1 MGRLNPEKKSEIFN
15 SNSKTRFRMYKAGKR
30 WLVAGTATLAGLFG
44 ASIAQG
50 SSVKADTSAGVAK
63 EASQETLA
71 TAKTGT
77 IPAASTTASTSAS
90 QSTSTSLSQSTSAVA
105 SASAASSLSQSTSAV
120 ASASAQAST
129 SLSQSNS
136 AAASTSL
143 SQSTSAA
150 SSLSQSTSA
159 ANSAQASQSAN
170 TDQQANSHVAI
181 QLFAAS
187 APSTAVSSTVAN
199 SQATTST
206 VVASTTSASTTNSE
220 GSLASN
226 QVAATMAFDADTL
239 KAVLAQLPT
248 GTTAEVLNGVTV
260 FTLPV
265 DTTAA
270 VIKQAQDTIIAAKP
284 AGPVQVKAMAA
295 TATTTLTASEQIA
308 HDVMHDAVGTLTTQ
322 TTFGL
327 LNSFSQIAD
336 LINMYDPTT
345 KTFKFDAAAMATL
358 QNDKLISGNGGEDTT
373 GLFGQ
378 TNHWDIPPINTTSQV
393 WLDPNG
399 KFYSSDQKD
408 WLGRPTGYRTL
419 LTAQQVQD
427 LWNVGVASFLQPY
440 VQGLI
445 DYQQQIANALDPT
458 KTPDAAKNQ
467 AALMAMSDYR
477 AGDMTSDGSNF
488 ASIISGVLGGS
499 TVDQLVPAVF
509 GNNNLVTGGA
519 ATAFN
524 NTWSGLNK
532 LLKVIISTIQ
542 NSIVHQA
549 LGDIR
554 SLGLADGYM
563 TNGLSN
569 YVPASLQ
576 GAINQNNT
584 LRTIVNTIGM
594 GSATTASYTN
604 SVYQALA
611 NGITS
616 AVLRNANYGIETALA
631 AMDITPVNQLKADG
645 DTIYT
650 PTQMGQLATFNP
662 TDPTSAMGH
671 NQTAANWS
679 LLMQSAG
686 YSWMNKIAAPL
697 AQLAMSDVVGDGA
710 GHSTIETS
718 TAAILKT
725 LVANGT
731 IKQSDADL
739 INNSLGTT
747 ADSWAK
753 NADMANYQRPGQ
765 GASDFILGLYNAE
778 VKAYQTAATD
788 YIKAPNA
795 TTLNTPIFINPGD
808 PNAIGKGTATASNSV
823 NYQILAYN
831 KVYKW
836 LQDSDAAFKASEAA
850 DTAANTQIKTVAK
863 GSAISITPA
872 DSMPNTITGGT
883 SLFGAAGLDATK
895 ADFKPLTDPSSV
907 LGKNGVNWLNNQLTA
922 AYIASYNSEATRA
935 TDAFAAGQQA
945 AKDAATA
952 ANGYAIPDPA
962 KRDNVPSS
970 TNYSVSDDT
979 TAQVT
984 SMKGGTISHTTG
996 DIYYAGYQNQATT
1009 FRVNYTVAKGTS
1021 KQLLATDFPT
1031 SAGYIAYTDANGNP
1045 AFYKL
1050 FNTAIGT
1057 NVVEDPVS
1065 SNGLT
1070 AGDSQSLVATNVD
1083 SSNVINFVYSNNLV
1097 SQGAVLNGQPI
1108 TTPYDGQT
1116 ASSHAS
1122 GKLSV
1127 TLNFKDSQTGSAANY
1142 GPYDLV
1148 EGDYVV
1154 TGDSSKVG
1162 KYTVTLTD
1170 QGRQKIEAALTAAGA
1185 SVQNVDDQLKGL
1197 TGTITIQDS
1206 VTGLSQV
1213 TSANQTINVGDAVP
1227 SQSAFF
1233 PTILDSKGN
1242 SISIDDVTISGLPT
1256 GSPQA
1261 GMYIVTLTVTDPI
1274 SGQVTTKQAIL
1285 NVLDPINS
1293 QLNSQIQASTSAAA
1307 SVAASEAASTAAS
1320 MSTALSQANS
1330 TASAAN
1336 SATSDANSTASTAN
1350 SAASELASQASARE
1364 SASTSAMMSE
1374 HNSQY
1379 ISEQTSADMSNF
1391 ISQEIS
1397 NATSAGTS
1405 AAVSDGYN
1413 ASDASN
1419 AGSAVGSQVG
1429 SVADSLISSQS
1440 TSISES
1446 ARESNIGS
1454 IAASQA
1460 ASDGISDESSLT
1472 SIYNSAANSAQSQ
1485 YNSVIESNSASTQLS
1500 NSISQSNS
1508 AAASAVVSQ
1517 ASAANSALSQ
1527 LSEIASRSDSAVA
1540 SASSQA
1546 SAANSVASA
1555 ASELQSATSASNS
1568 AAVSEAISNA
1578 ESQAS
1583 AAGSTSEQISAAGST
1598 AASEKTSEIA
1608 SNASSTAASQTASQ
1622 AGSVAE
1628 SQAVSAGSTDSQA
1641 SAAGSVPHHKLLL
1654 SQQVN

>member
-1 MGRLNPEKKSEIFN
+1 M
-15 SNSKTRFRMYKAGKR
+15 
-30 WLVAGTATLAGLFG
+30 
-44 ASIAQG
+44 
-50 SSVKADTSAGVAK
+50 
-63 EASQETLA
+63 
-71 TAKTGT
+71 
-77 IPAASTTASTSAS
+77 
-90 QSTSTSLSQSTSAVA
+90 
-105 SASAASSLSQSTSAV
+105 
-120 ASASAQAST
+120 
-129 SLSQSNS
+129 
-136 AAASTSL
+136 
-143 SQSTSAA
+143 
-150 SSLSQSTSA
+150 
-159 ANSAQASQSAN
+159 
-170 TDQQANSHVAI
+170 
-181 QLFAAS
+181 
-187 APSTAVSSTVAN
+187 
-199 SQATTST
+199 
-206 VVASTTSASTTNSE
+206 
-220 GSLASN
+220 
-226 QVAATMAFDADTL
+226 
-239 KAVLAQLPT
+239 
-248 GTTAEVLNGVTV
+248 
-260 FTLPV
+260 
-265 DTTAA
+265 
-270 VIKQAQDTIIAAKP
+270 
-284 AGPVQVKAMAA
+284 
-295 TATTTLTASEQIA
+295 
-308 HDVMHDAVGTLTTQ
+308 
-322 TTFGL
+322 
-327 LNSFSQIAD
+327 
-336 LINMYDPTT
+336 
-345 KTFKFDAAAMATL
+345 
-358 QNDKLISGNGGEDTT
+358 
-373 GLFGQ
+373 
-378 TNHWDIPPINTTSQV
+378 
-393 WLDPNG
+393 
-399 KFYSSDQKD
+399 
-408 WLGRPTGYRTL
+408 
-419 LTAQQVQD
+419 
-427 LWNVGVASFLQPY
+427 
-440 VQGLI
+440 
-445 DYQQQIANALDPT
+445 
-458 KTPDAAKNQ
+458 
-467 AALMAMSDYR
+467 
-477 AGDMTSDGSNF
+477 
-488 ASIISGVLGGS
+488 
-499 TVDQLVPAVF
+499 
-509 GNNNLVTGGA
+509 
-519 ATAFN
+519 
-524 NTWSGLNK
+524 
-532 LLKVIISTIQ
+532 
-542 NSIVHQA
+542 
-549 LGDIR
+549 
-554 SLGLADGYM
+554 
-563 TNGLSN
+563 
-569 YVPASLQ
+569 
-576 GAINQNNT
+576 
-584 LRTIVNTIGM
+584 
-594 GSATTASYTN
+594 
-604 SVYQALA
+604 
-611 NGITS
+611 
-616 AVLRNANYGIETALA
+616 
-631 AMDITPVNQLKADG
+631 
-645 DTIYT
+645 
-650 PTQMGQLATFNP
+650 
-662 TDPTSAMGH
+662 
-671 NQTAANWS
+671 
-679 LLMQSAG
+679 
-686 YSWMNKIAAPL
+686 
-697 AQLAMSDVVGDGA
+697 
-710 GHSTIETS
+710 
-718 TAAILKT
+718 
-725 LVANGT
+725 
-731 IKQSDADL
+731 
-739 INNSLGTT
+739 
-747 ADSWAK
+747 
-753 NADMANYQRPGQ
+753 
-765 GASDFILGLYNAE
+765 
-778 VKAYQTAATD
+778 KAYQTAATD

-1460 ASDGISDESSLT
+1460 VSDGISDESSLT

-1555 ASELQSATSASNS
+1555 ASELQSAASASNS

-1641 SAAGSVPHHKLLL
+1641 SAAGSIAASQAASVTASQLASASVAASDAASALNSQNSAANSALSQLSEIASRSDSAVASASSQASAANSVASAASELQSAASASNSAAVSEAISNAESQASAAGSTSEQISAAGSTAASEKTSEIASNASSTAASQTASQAGSVAASQAISAGSTSEEANSAASTAASQAASATASQLASASVAASEVTSALNSQNSAIASQNSQLSAANSATSHAISVANSQAASVASDNSTLL
-1654 SQQVN
+1654 SQASSTVNSASTDASQTGSIASENSVIASQAVSTALSQAASTGYDSSVAASQAVSTAVSDAASTASQNSTLLSQANSTTSAASTAASQMASTASQNSTLASEAVSTAMSQAASAAQSTSNGNGGGSNPGNGGNGTGSNPGNGNNGGGNGTGNLPGTGGSQLPGSELLHDAVATIVQHSTDVEVYDKPNGTGTGKMLPESTDWKAYEKYTDANGVVWYNLGGNQWVKGTGIILDAKPGSYKELKTIGVVTQGSGVPVYTLPGVSGKATGQILKPGTAWKISASVITSDGQLWYRVGTNQWVKATDITIGNIQAMNDVAVINYVPGYGINVWADANGTKFTGKRLQTGSAWKVFAKATAANGHVFYNVGGNQWIDSANVILGSKPASKPVQKNTTTIKYVPGYSIKTWQSPTSKVSGKSLANGATVTVSASEIVNNELWYQVGPNQWINAKYTNELR